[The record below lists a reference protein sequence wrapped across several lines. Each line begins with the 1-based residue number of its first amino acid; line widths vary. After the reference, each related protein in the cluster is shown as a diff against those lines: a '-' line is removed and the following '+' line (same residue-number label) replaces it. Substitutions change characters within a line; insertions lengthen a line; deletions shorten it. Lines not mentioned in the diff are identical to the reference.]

1 MRPAKEEKNLAAFGK
16 RVAELRRAH
25 GYTQEA
31 LAEKI
36 DMTPHSLAFIEQGR
50 RWPRLTTLHRIAKGI
65 GVSTDE
71 LLKGLK
77 G

>member
-1 MRPAKEEKNLAAFGK
+1 MKPQEAKYLKAFGK

-25 GYTQEA
+25 GLTQES
-31 LAEKI
+31 LAERA

-50 RWPRLTTLHRIAKGI
+50 RWPRLTTLHRLAKGI

-71 LLKGLK
+71 LLKSLK
-77 G
+77 